1 MTTLK
6 EKRSIWMCAIRDY
19 SDALKL
25 SHDTGKP
32 ISNLLDLLA
41 KLKSARRDYFNEY
54 LAVSRQENED
64 YQKRHIIATTPDH
77 VDSGQRAPY

>member
-1 MTTLK
+1 M
-6 EKRSIWMCAIRDY
+6 SAIHDY
-19 SDALKL
+19 SDALKV
-25 SHDTGKP
+25 SHDTGKA

-64 YQKRHIIATTPDH
+64 YQKRYIIATTPEH
-77 VDSGQRAPY
+77 VDSGHRAPY